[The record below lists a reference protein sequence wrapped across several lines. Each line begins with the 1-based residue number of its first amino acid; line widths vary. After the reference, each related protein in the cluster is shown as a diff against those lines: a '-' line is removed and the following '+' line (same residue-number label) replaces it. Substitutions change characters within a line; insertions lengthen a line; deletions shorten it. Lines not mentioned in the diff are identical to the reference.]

1 MKDNYTYA
9 AIFDYSEEGYINIEF
24 PEFENLFTSV
34 DIDSD
39 PIQAAQEILA
49 LELKR
54 LLDTNKS
61 VPDETFCPTSNN
73 GNEKIVF
80 VNVWLPYHKRQIKE
94 TYTKKTLTIPTW
106 LDILAKQANLNF
118 SSILVKALKKELGL
132 KKD

>member
-49 LELKR
+49 LELKDYSTQTNLYLMKR
-54 LLDTNKS
+54 FVQLLIT
-61 VPDETFCPTSNN
+61 VM
-73 GNEKIVF
+73 
-80 VNVWLPYHKRQIKE
+80 
-94 TYTKKTLTIPTW
+94 KK
-106 LDILAKQANLNF
+106 
-118 SSILVKALKKELGL
+118 
-132 KKD
+132 

>member
-39 PIQAAQEILA
+39 PILAAQEILA

-54 LLDTNKS
+54 LIDTNKT
-61 VPDETFCPTSNN
+61 VPDEMFCPTSNN
-73 GNEKIVF
+73 SNEKIVF
-80 VNVWLPYHKRQIKE
+80 VNVWLPYHNRQIKE

-118 SSILVKALKKELGL
+118 SSILVKALKKELNL
-132 KKD
+132 KND